1 MRRVCGTARQP
12 LATDFPVR
20 TRSFGPL
27 RHDGAV
33 SILAELEP
41 TLTRTE
47 GSMSEAAATD
57 ERLAAALGRRFA
69 EVNAGGEDQFGYHAP
84 PWQPSTPCAA
94 RQSRRS

>member
-1 MRRVCGTARQP
+1 
-12 LATDFPVR
+12 
-20 TRSFGPL
+20 
-27 RHDGAV
+27 
-33 SILAELEP
+33 
-41 TLTRTE
+41 
-47 GSMSEAAATD
+47 MSEAAATD